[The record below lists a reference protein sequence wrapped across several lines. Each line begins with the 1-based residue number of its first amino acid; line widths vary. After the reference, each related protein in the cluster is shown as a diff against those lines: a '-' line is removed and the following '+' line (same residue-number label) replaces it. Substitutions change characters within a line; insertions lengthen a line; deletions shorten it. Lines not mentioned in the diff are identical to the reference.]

1 MLNGTM
7 LERLST
13 HMLTPL
19 IQASCAL
26 LVLVLLRRLHTWAWG
41 SSPTRLP
48 LPPGPRGLP
57 IVGNIRDVPS
67 MPTWVTYKK
76 WSDTYGRET
85 FSVKFP
91 MLISN
96 TTCRFACSQPQNL
109 WAHHRRSQYSSSCDG
124 SPRKTICNIL
134 GPVSVTGH
142 RC

>member
-1 MLNGTM
+1 M
-7 LERLST
+7 LERLSA

-41 SSPTRLP
+41 SSPSRLS

-85 FSVKFP
+85 SSVKFLTLAQ
-91 MLISN
+91 M
-96 TTCRFACSQPQNL
+96 
-109 WAHHRRSQYSSSCDG
+109 QYNIG
-124 SPRKTICNIL
+124 SPVVSLKIFGRTIVVLNTL
-134 GPVSVTGH
+134 QAVTDLLEK
-142 RC
+142 RSAIYSDR